1 MSNPVYAR
9 VLGPLTLALN
19 NRNATP
25 TAQKQRQ
32 LLALLLIRHST
43 VVPVTTLIEELW
55 NDEPPRSA
63 VTVVQT
69 YILGIRKKMAEY
81 LELEQSDIAD
91 RYLRTWS
98 KGYLFDAQ
106 ECVLDLRDYRTM
118 TDAARCALTAGD
130 DRRAVDLFQAAEA
143 LWTGPPLL
151 DVEAGIPLS
160 SELSHLDQLRLTNL
174 ELRIE
179 AELRLGRHR
188 EVCPDLARLTVE
200 QPLHE
205 RLQAY
210 YMYALCRSGRRHSA
224 LESYHHFARALQ
236 RELGLDPCVK
246 LQRLHYDILNASD
259 ETVTAMLESRHAGY
273 LIGWQADA
281 GYDVSATPA

>member
-9 VLGPLTLALN
+9 VLGPLTLALD

-55 NDEPPRSA
+55 NDDPPRSA
-63 VTVVQT
+63 ITVVQT
-69 YILGIRKKMAEY
+69 YVLGIRKKMAQY
-81 LELEQSDIAD
+81 LEVDQGEIAD

-98 KGYLFDAQ
+98 KGYMFDAQ
-106 ECVLDLRDYRTM
+106 DCVLDLRDYRTM
-118 TDAARCALTAGD
+118 TDAARCALNAGD
-130 DRRAVDLFQAAEA
+130 DVRAVDLFTAAEA
-143 LWTGPPLL
+143 LWTGPALL
-151 DVEAGIPLS
+151 DVECGLPLS
-160 SELSHLDQLRLTNL
+160 AELSHLEQVRLTDL

-179 AELRLGRHR
+179 AQLRLGRHR
-188 EVCPDLARLTVE
+188 EVCPDLARLTAE

-210 YMYALCRSGRRHSA
+210 YMYALCRSGRRHRA
-224 LESYHHFARALQ
+224 LESYHEFARSLQ

-246 LQRLHYDILNASD
+246 LRRLHSDILNASD
-259 ETVTAMLESRHAGY
+259 ESVTLMLESRHAGY
-273 LIGWQADA
+273 LIGWQAGA
-281 GYDVSATPA
+281 QRSATPA